1 MRDLGYTP
9 GLYKESEFVAV
20 KAPVFSFSKL
30 TTVDTFLGPE
40 MKSTGEVMGIAKD
53 YHIALYKA
61 LVASGIKIP
70 SGGNVLLSI
79 ADRDKTECIEIAQA
93 LSDLG
98 FNLVASEGTYT
109 NLSGVGIE
117 VDMVTDD
124 EMIEMIKKDKIS
136 LVINTPTRGK
146 IPERHGFILRRTA
159 IEYNIPCITS
169 LDTARSMISILE
181 HMTSGEE
188 IEIYSL
194 DEYSK

>member
-1 MRDLGYTP
+1 
-9 GLYKESEFVAV
+9 
-20 KAPVFSFSKL
+20 
-30 TTVDTFLGPE
+30 
-40 MKSTGEVMGIAKD
+40 MGIAKD

-146 IPERHGFILRRTA
+146 YLKGMVL
-159 IEYNIPCITS
+159 Y
-169 LDTARSMISILE
+169 
-181 HMTSGEE
+181 
-188 IEIYSL
+188 
-194 DEYSK
+194 

>member
-136 LVINTPTRGK
+136 LVINTQPGK
-146 IPERHGFILRRTA
+146 NT
-159 IEYNIPCITS
+159 
-169 LDTARSMISILE
+169 
-181 HMTSGEE
+181 
-188 IEIYSL
+188 
-194 DEYSK
+194 